1 MPIINWLLSFLLAS
15 LLAINFASAQEIM
28 PIKDNE
34 LSPYKLKTSI
44 NGVVKT
50 NNEYIEYQWPG
61 IYFVSKFKGKEIGF
75 KFDDQRNKFKIS
87 IDNKEIGQIVT
98 NGASSYK
105 IIGLSDGKHQIRIDK
120 ISESL
125 GHSGRFYGFFGA
137 EAKKFPRASKKR
149 KIEIIG
155 DSYSVGYGNLSL
167 SHKCSREQLF
177 ELTDNSKSYGV
188 LMAKAFDADYQI
200 NAYSGIGMV
209 RNYNNAMFGKP
220 IGYFYGKSTF
230 DTEKNIEKEN
240 FQPDI
245 INILLGTND
254 FSTKIKPDEKWKNI
268 DELKADYVKT
278 YAEFINDLRL
288 NNHNALIL
296 ISINID
302 ANKNHMAA
310 FKDLE
315 KLLSNGDKRIKF
327 VILPATKKSGCDW
340 HPDLDDHAAMAQ
352 ILVSKVKDLG
362 FKF

>member
-1 MPIINWLLSFLLAS
+1 MILRNWLLSFLFAS
-15 LLAINFASAQEIM
+15 LLAINFASAQAIV
-28 PIKDNE
+28 PINDNE

-50 NNEYIEYQWPG
+50 NNEYSEYQWPG
-61 IYFVSKFKGKEIGF
+61 IYFVSNFKGTEIGF
-75 KFDDQRNKFKIS
+75 KLEDQRNKFKIS
-87 IDNKEIGQIVT
+87 IDNKEIGQIIT
-98 NGASSYK
+98 NGANSYK
-105 IIGLSDGKHQIRIDK
+105 IIGLSDSDHQIRIDK

-125 GHSGRFYGFFGA
+125 GHSGRFYGFFGSETKA
-137 EAKKFPRASKKR
+137 LPPISKKR

-155 DSYSVGYGNLSL
+155 DSYSVGYGNLSS

-188 LMAKAFDADYQI
+188 LMANAFDADYQI
-200 NAYSGIGMV
+200 NAYSGIGIV

-220 IGYFYGKSTF
+220 IGYFYGKSIF
-230 DTEKNIEKEN
+230 DTEKNIEKNN
-240 FQPDI
+240 FKPDI

-268 DELKADYVKT
+268 DELKADYIKT
-278 YAEFINDLRL
+278 YAEFINQLRR
-288 NNHNALIL
+288 NNHNALIF

-315 KLLSNGDKRIKF
+315 KSLLNQDKRMKF

-340 HPDLDDHAAMAQ
+340 HPDLYDHAEMAQ
-352 ILVSKVKDLG
+352 ILVSKVKDLD

>member
-1 MPIINWLLSFLLAS
+1 MPLRNWFIAFIFASFF
-15 LLAINFASAQEIM
+15 AINFANAQNIV

-34 LSPYKLKTSI
+34 LPSFKLNASI
-44 NGVVKT
+44 SGTVKT
-50 NNEYIEYQWPG
+50 NNEYSEYQWPG
-61 IYFVSKFKGKEIGF
+61 IYFVSKFRGTEIGF
-75 KFDDQRNKFKIS
+75 KFDDKRNKFKIS

-98 NGASSYK
+98 TGANSFK
-105 IIGLSDGKHQIRIDK
+105 VIGLSNTNHQIRIDK

-125 GHSGRFYGFFGA
+125 GHSGRFYGFFSGYNFA
-137 EAKKFPRASKKR
+137 SKPLSKKR

-177 ELTDNSKSYGV
+177 DLTDNSKSYGV
-188 LMAKAFDADYQI
+188 LMANAFDADYQI
-200 NAYSGIGMV
+200 NAYSGIGIV

-220 IGYFYGKSTF
+220 IGYFYGKSIF
-230 DTEKNIEKEN
+230 DAKKNIEEN
-240 FQPDI
+240 DFHPNI
-245 INILLGTND
+245 INLLLGTND

-268 DELKADYVKT
+268 DELKVDYVKT
-278 YAEFINDLRL
+278 YAEFINELRR

-310 FKDLE
+310 YKDLE
-315 KLLSNGDKRIKF
+315 KLFSNRDKKIKF

-340 HPDLDDHAAMAQ
+340 HPDLYDHAAMAQ
-352 ILVSKVKDLG
+352 ILISTVKDLG

>member
-1 MPIINWLLSFLLAS
+1 MILKKWLLSFLLAS
-15 LLAINFASAQEIM
+15 LLAINFASAQDIVQ
-28 PIKDNE
+28 IKDNE

-50 NNEYIEYQWPG
+50 NNEYSEYQWPG
-61 IYFVSKFKGKEIGF
+61 IYFVTSFKGKEIGF

-87 IDNKEIGQIVT
+87 IDNKEIGQIIT
-98 NGASSYK
+98 NGANSYK
-105 IIGLSDGKHQIRIDK
+105 IIGLSNGIHQIRIDK

-125 GHSGRFYGFFGA
+125 GHSGHFYGFFGG
-137 EAKKFPRASKKR
+137 KTKTSPPHSKKR

-188 LMAKAFDADYQI
+188 LMAEALDADYQI
-200 NAYSGIGMV
+200 NAYSGIGIV

-230 DTEKNIEKEN
+230 DAEKNIEKNN
-240 FQPDI
+240 FNPDI
-245 INILLGTND
+245 INIFLGTND

-278 YAEFINDLRL
+278 FAEFINELRL
-288 NNHNALIL
+288 NNRNALIL

-302 ANKNHMAA
+302 ANNNHMAA
-310 FKDLE
+310 YKNLE
-315 KLLSNGDKRIKF
+315 KLFSSRDKRIKF

-340 HPDLDDHAAMAQ
+340 HPDLYDHAAMAQ